1 MNPKLISSLAIS
13 AASYL
18 MQNKQA
24 RQKLM
29 DQFQSMKKSKKNG
42 SAESSL
48 SDRKITSTNSAI
60 SKNKMLGSL
69 AIGAATYIMTNKKA
83 RDKVLGQFQSMT
95 KGKSNGVP
103 ISSHR

>member
-29 DQFQSMKKSKKNG
+29 DQFQSMKKSKNNR
-42 SAESSL
+42 SAETSP
-48 SDRKITSTNSAI
+48 SDRRNTETNSAI
-60 SKNKMLGSL
+60 STNKMLGSL
-69 AIGAATYIMTNKKA
+69 AIGAATYIMTNKQA
-83 RDKVLGQFQSMT
+83 RDKVLGQFQSRT
-95 KGKSNGVP
+95 KGKSNGVS
-103 ISSHR
+103 ISNYR